1 LVKFELTHAT
11 QLKLL
16 KSLQIQTA
24 GNCIEKSM
32 PITNKAHFSD
42 FEYSTT
48 KKTLVLPKTFVRVTV
63 E

>member
-1 LVKFELTHAT
+1 VT

-16 KSLQIQTA
+16 KSLLIQTA

-32 PITNKAHFSD
+32 PITNKAHFD
-42 FEYSTT
+42 DLKYSTT
-48 KKTLVLPKTFVRVTV
+48 KKTLVLPKTLVIVTV

>member
-1 LVKFELTHAT
+1 LVKFELTQVT

-16 KSLQIQTA
+16 KSLLIQTA

-32 PITNKAHFSD
+32 PITNKAHFD
-42 FEYSTT
+42 DLKYSTT
-48 KKTLVLPKTFVRVTV
+48 KKTLVLPKTLVIVTV